1 MDVTGDPLGPRG
13 LALAPLGGLAMVRP
27 GWCARGV
34 CGNTGEARQRV
45 PREKRTVGSSN
56 RGVNSPRPSAEPAR
70 GGTGDEG
77 TRDTASTRARASRS
91 AGWNQP
97 GGLRDATRVT
107 GCGGSHAPR
116 ECVRLPKQQLC
127 PSTPNRVAVRRRERV
142 RAAWARLGSSGCVR
156 ARVTPSPGSACGA
169 AVRCDANP
177 DAKPVN
183 IVVASSPSDAVESP
197 GKSVSRK
204 LTRRP
209 D

>member
-1 MDVTGDPLGPRG
+1 M
-13 LALAPLGGLAMVRP
+13 APLGGLAMVRP
-27 GWCARGV
+27 GWCALFV

-45 PREKRTVGSSN
+45 PREKRTVGSQIGGSTN
-56 RGVNSPRPSAEPAR
+56 APRPSRGRRAE
-70 GGTGDEG
+70 GMGDDG
-77 TRDTASTRARASRS
+77 TRDTASTRARTSAS
-91 AGWNQP
+91 AGRLFA
-97 GGLRDATRVT
+97 GGLRDVT
-107 GCGGSHAPR
+107 HVAHSSGAGCFFSRTHLASAFVYR
-116 ECVRLPKQQLC
+116 KQQQC
-127 PSTPNRVAVRRRERV
+127 PSTPNRVAVWRRERV

-197 GKSVSRK
+197 RKSVSRK

>member
-1 MDVTGDPLGPRG
+1 V
-13 LALAPLGGLAMVRP
+13 
-27 GWCARGV
+27 GV
-34 CGNTGEARQRV
+34 CGEDGRGSSTCARA
-45 PREKRTVGSSN
+45 EKRTVGSSN
-56 RGVNSPRPSAEPAR
+56 RGVNSPRHSAEPAR

-177 DAKPVN
+177 DAKPVKPV
-183 IVVASSPSDAVESP
+183 VVASSPSDAVESP
-197 GKSVSRK
+197 EKKRLPKTHTTS
-204 LTRRP
+204 
-209 D
+209 

>member
-1 MDVTGDPLGPRG
+1 M
-13 LALAPLGGLAMVRP
+13 
-27 GWCARGV
+27 GV
-34 CGNTGEARQRV
+34 CGEDGRGSSTCARA
-45 PREKRTVGSSN
+45 EKRTVGSSN
-56 RGVNSPRPSAEPAR
+56 LGVNSPRPSAEPAR
-70 GGTGDEG
+70 GVTGDEG

>member
-1 MDVTGDPLGPRG
+1 M
-13 LALAPLGGLAMVRP
+13 APLGGLAMVRP
-27 GWCARGV
+27 GCCARGV
-34 CGNTGEARQRV
+34 CGEDGRGSSTCARA
-45 PREKRTVGSSN
+45 EKRTVGSSN

-183 IVVASSPSDAVESP
+183 IGCCFLAVGRGRVTGE
-197 GKSVSRK
+197 KVSR
-204 LTRRP
+204 
-209 D
+209 

>member
-1 MDVTGDPLGPRG
+1 MTGDPLGPRG
-13 LALAPLGGLAMVRP
+13 LPGALGGLAMVRP
-27 GWCARGV
+27 GCCA
-34 CGNTGEARQRV
+34 
-45 PREKRTVGSSN
+45 VGSAARR
-56 RGVNSPRPSAEPAR
+56 RGPAVRARRTNCRVVKSGSTPAASAEPAR
-70 GGTGDEG
+70 GRTR

-183 IVVASSPSDAVESP
+183 IGCCFLAVRTRSSHR
-197 GKSVSRK
+197 RK
-204 LTRRP
+204 RLPKTHTTS
-209 D
+209 

>member
-1 MDVTGDPLGPRG
+1 M
-13 LALAPLGGLAMVRP
+13 APLGGLAMVRP
-27 GWCARGV
+27 GCCARGV
-34 CGNTGEARQRV
+34 CGEDGRGSSTCARA
-45 PREKRTVGSSN
+45 EKRTVGSSN

-183 IVVASSPSDAVESP
+183 IGCCFLAVRTRSSHR
-197 GKSVSRK
+197 RK
-204 LTRRP
+204 RRLP
-209 D
+209 KTHTTS